1 MNLVAACPYALS
13 LYYRDDMETK
23 RGTRTMRVCASL
35 SSPTK
40 ETSLRSLCCTGRNEC
55 K

>member
-13 LYYRDDMETK
+13 VYYRDDMETK

-35 SSPTK
+35 IPD
-40 ETSLRSLCCTGRNEC
+40 ERNEFALTVLHWT
-55 K
+55 